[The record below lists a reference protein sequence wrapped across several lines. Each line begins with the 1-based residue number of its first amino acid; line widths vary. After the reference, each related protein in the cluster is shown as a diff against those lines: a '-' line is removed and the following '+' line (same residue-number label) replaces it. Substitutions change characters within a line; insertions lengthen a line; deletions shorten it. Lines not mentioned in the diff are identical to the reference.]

1 VTKHLLI
8 IDDEADIRRIIQVAL
23 EEMAGWQVTTAK
35 SAREALVIVKTR
47 KWDAILLDICMPDMD
62 GFELFEKLQSDPEIQ
77 SIPIVL
83 LTAKIQPS
91 DRLRFTQMGVAGV
104 ISKPFNPMTICNQV
118 ANTLGWEFLLRV

>member
-1 VTKHLLI
+1 MTKHLLI

-23 EEMAGWQVTTAK
+23 EEMAGWQVSTAK
-35 SAREALVIVKTR
+35 SGKEALVIVKTR

-91 DRLRFTQMGVAGV
+91 DRLRFTQMGVAG
-104 ISKPFNPMTICNQV
+104 IITKPFNPITICNQV
-118 ANTLGWEFLLRV
+118 ANTLGWESLV